1 MMIKCEAS
9 EKSDDVMVLCQVEGR
24 SLLAAFG
31 WLSGCLG
38 LAGWLPWAGL
48 GLAGWLPWAGLGLVG
63 CLGLARLHSI
73 ALDCIQLGLV
83 QLLLVKI

>member
-48 GLAGWLPWAGLGLVG
+48 GLAG
-63 CLGLARLHSI
+63 CLGLARLHST

-83 QLLLVKI
+83 QILLVKI

>member
-24 SLLAAFG
+24 SLLAALG

-38 LAGWLPWAGL
+38 LALGWLA
-48 GLAGWLPWAGLGLVG
+48 G
-63 CLGLARLHSI
+63 CLGLALGWLAALGWLDSTRLHWTVFNS
-73 ALDCIQLGLV
+73 AWYKYC
-83 QLLLVKI
+83 